1 MVTVV
6 AVQGQSHD
14 VWPIRSSCIPHF
26 GEELRNA
33 FVTELEM
40 TKVMD
45 GDKCLTAVNRGR
57 LTKTCRQWFRSRF
70 PDKAQSFLRVGVL
83 WAALTALVP
92 SCAANC
98 CRAGMP

>member
-45 GDKCLTAVNRGR
+45 GDKRLTAVNRGR
-57 LTKTCRQWFRSRF
+57 LTKTYRQWFRSRF
-70 PDKAQSFLRVGVL
+70 PGILEAR
-83 WAALTALVP
+83 LVCTCP
-92 SCAANC
+92 LPLCMC
-98 CRAGMP
+98 HTR